1 MSAEAVNRTGTVAD
15 IPDAE
20 LLRRVMHGLGENCHQ
35 APRWVHV
42 SNAFGLGSTYSAQ
55 LCRRFGQ
62 DPDTQVGNPRR
73 KDPRA

>member
-1 MSAEAVNRTGTVAD
+1 VAD
-15 IPDAE
+15 IADAE
-20 LLRRVMHGLGENCHQ
+20 LLRRVLRTIGKDRHR

-42 SNAFGLGSTYSAQ
+42 ADAFALGSTYAAQ

-62 DPDTQVGNPRR
+62 DPGTQVGNPRR